1 MKKRDLAVVIAF
13 LAAISLCGAAFLLL
27 PKADFSPRERRVL
40 ASLPELGQDD
50 FDSAFESYVV
60 DHIPLREPLVALNAY
75 FGLITGRDGLNGAYL
90 GRDGYL
96 LAAPMEKN
104 DAGFARNLE
113 AMASFVQSSGLPA
126 RLIAP
131 MSKGAALADKII
143 GPHEPYPDEEYL
155 SQLPEALPNVEIV
168 DIGQVEYYKT
178 DHHWTSRGAYQAYCA
193 YMRAVGGQPS
203 PEDAYE
209 KVAREGF
216 YGTTYAQSGYFAS
229 SSDTMEMWVSDWN
242 ASAFH
247 WEKLDGYDM
256 YQVFLGGDVGV
267 DVLDSPSAPEGTLLL
282 FKDSIPLPTR
292 SRRF

>member
-131 MSKGAALADKII
+131 MSKGAAFADKII
-143 GPHEPYPDEEYL
+143 GPHEPYPD
-155 SQLPEALPNVEIV
+155 
-168 DIGQVEYYKT
+168 
-178 DHHWTSRGAYQAYCA
+178 
-193 YMRAVGGQPS
+193 
-203 PEDAYE
+203 
-209 KVAREGF
+209 
-216 YGTTYAQSGYFAS
+216 
-229 SSDTMEMWVSDWN
+229 
-242 ASAFH
+242 
-247 WEKLDGYDM
+247 
-256 YQVFLGGDVGV
+256 
-267 DVLDSPSAPEGTLLL
+267 
-282 FKDSIPLPTR
+282 
-292 SRRF
+292 

>member
-1 MKKRDLAVVIAF
+1 M
-13 LAAISLCGAAFLLL
+13 
-27 PKADFSPRERRVL
+27 
-40 ASLPELGQDD
+40 
-50 FDSAFESYVV
+50 
-60 DHIPLREPLVALNAY
+60 
-75 FGLITGRDGLNGAYL
+75 
-90 GRDGYL
+90 
-96 LAAPMEKN
+96 
-104 DAGFARNLE
+104 
-113 AMASFVQSSGLPA
+113 
-126 RLIAP
+126 
-131 MSKGAALADKII
+131 
-143 GPHEPYPDEEYL
+143 
-155 SQLPEALPNVEIV
+155 EIV

-282 FKDSIPLPTR
+282 FKDSFADALAPFLMQHY
-292 SRRF
+292 SRIVLVDLRYARNTDLAELVAEYAPQEILFVYCMDSLVNETSLRLLDAAYAG